1 MANILFQTYLS
12 PYRIDTYNALH
23 KQADMNFYFLNRKHG
38 MQNFDMDSLYAQ
50 CSFTPNFLKT
60 ISVFKNHYRFCTNI
74 WSILRHE
81 KPNVVIVP
89 EFKILTLQV
98 ILYKIIFLKKFKVIS
113 MCDDSYDMVSNNHD
127 FSIIHRWARK
137 LVVPLLDNLLLVD
150 SRVTDW
156 YKKHYKKGIWLPIIR
171 DENKEIELYK
181 KVLPLSTEL
190 GIKYNLNNKKV
201 LLFVGRLDPVKN
213 LDRLFEAI
221 SKSKENF
228 VTVIVGNGEL
238 ENSLKEMSLNINK
251 EIVFAG
257 RYEGDGVRA
266 WYNIADAFIL
276 PSKQEAFG
284 AVTNEALIA
293 GLPCIISTNAGS
305 ACLINQNNGFVV
317 DPYDINEIASVIDL
331 VFQQIKTRNK
341 YLFRSSKMT
350 LSFDETIRR
359 CITDFF
365 IHN

>member
-12 PYRIDTYNALH
+12 PYRIDTYNAFH
-23 KQADMNFYFLNRKHG
+23 EQGNMNFYFLNRKHG

-50 CSFTPNFLKT
+50 CSFTPCFLKT
-60 ISVFKNHYRFCTNI
+60 IPIFNQYYKFCTNI
-74 WSILRHE
+74 WSILSFE

-98 ILYKIIFLKKFKVIS
+98 LLYKFLFFKKFKVIS

-156 YKKHYKKGIWLPIIR
+156 YKKHYMKGIWLPIIR
-171 DENKEIELYK
+171 DDIKESKLYK
-181 KVLPLSTEL
+181 SVLPLSAEFAKKFDL
-190 GIKYNLNNKKV
+190 INKKV

-213 LDRLFEAI
+213 LDRLLEAI
-221 SKSKENF
+221 SNTKEEF
-228 VTVIVGNGEL
+228 ITVIVGNGEL
-238 ENSLKEMSLNINK
+238 EEKLKGMSKNINK
-251 EIVFAG
+251 PIVFAG
-257 RYEGDGVRA
+257 RYEGDAVRA
-266 WYNIADAFIL
+266 WYNIADVFIL

-293 GLPCIISTNAGS
+293 GLPCIVSRNAGS
-305 ACLINQNNGFVV
+305 ACLIYQTNGYVV
-317 DPYDINEIASVIDL
+317 DPYNVPEMASVIDHL
-331 VFQQIKTRNK
+331 FQRIETKNL
-341 YLFRSSKMT
+341 LFLRSSKMT
-350 LSFDETIRR
+350 LSFDDTIKR
-359 CITDFF
+359 CIAEFYVQ
-365 IHN
+365 